1 MQNKHEEKRNLAHDV
16 LCRKD
21 SRIKKDFIILLPN
34 RDLMDESSKLYE
46 VYITRT
52 ADTLTVAKVFIS
64 GEITTTEVFT
74 HDPDISMLHRD
85 DNFLSWDEVSRRM
98 KSNFPYID
106 ADQCRI
112 VAYPYPTSWKAYA
125 IRHGENV
132 IIFLDLST
140 GCIQVRV

>member
-1 MQNKHEEKRNLAHDV
+1 MTQNEKKRNLAHEA
-16 LCRKD
+16 LCKLD
-21 SRIKKDFIILLPN
+21 SKIKEDFIILLPN

-46 VYITRT
+46 VYIVRT
-52 ADTLTVAKVFIS
+52 ANTLSVAKVFVN
-64 GEITTTEVFT
+64 GEISTITVFT
-74 HDPDISMLHRD
+74 HDPNVSMLCRD
-85 DNFLSWDEVSRRM
+85 GDFLSWDEVSRRM

-125 IRHGENV
+125 IGHGENV